1 LKKKTDTFSVAPNVG
16 YKNEINTY
24 NNVGH
29 KTGLNVIGQIENDYF
44 TFVVGHMVNLLI
56 VTIFS

>member
-1 LKKKTDTFSVAPNVG
+1 MAPNVG

-56 VTIFS
+56 VKIFSY